1 MVQAARIAITGTQTM
16 EDGGRI
22 RGTSQRLFGGG
33 AAEFGEGVMALG
45 GDQEQVGA
53 ERGPG
58 VAPRN
63 AGECVVDLAFQR
75 TDGEVAGDVFGGRR

>member
-1 MVQAARIAITGTQTM
+1 
-16 EDGGRI
+16 
-22 RGTSQRLFGGG
+22 
-33 AAEFGEGVMALG
+33 MAVG
-45 GDQEQVGA
+45 GDQEQAGA